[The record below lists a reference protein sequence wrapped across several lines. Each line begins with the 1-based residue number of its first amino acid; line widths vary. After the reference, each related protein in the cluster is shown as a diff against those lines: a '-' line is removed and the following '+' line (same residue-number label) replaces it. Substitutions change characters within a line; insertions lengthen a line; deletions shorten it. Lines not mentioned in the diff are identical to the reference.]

1 MAAKKKLGDLIK
13 EARTNAG
20 MTQTALAAK
29 IKGVT
34 ANDISKAERGEKEL
48 TKDQLKTIAK
58 ITGVTQKS
66 LLDAASGTSTTA
78 SAAKKKTSTASS
90 AKKKTSSAKTPA
102 AATSSMKLTATE
114 KKLVEAY
121 RAADTKTRKNALNIL
136 KGTDKSTASIVES
149 FLTGILTKEISEEEV
164 EDEPVIYTVEKDEE
178 EGE

>member
-1 MAAKKKLGDLIK
+1 MAAKKKVGDLIK

-20 MTQTALAAK
+20 LTQTALAGK
-29 IKGVT
+29 IKGLT

-48 TKDQLKTIAK
+48 TKEQLKSIAK

-66 LLDAASGTSTTA
+66 LLEASSGASTTA
-78 SAAKKKTSTASS
+78 STAKKKTTTTSSAKKKTSTA
-90 AKKKTSSAKTPA
+90 ATTSV
-102 AATSSMKLTATE
+102 KLTATE

-121 RAADTKTRKNALNIL
+121 RAADTKTRKNAMNIL

>member
-66 LLDAASGTSTTA
+66 LLDAASGTST
-78 SAAKKKTSTASS
+78 TASS

>member
-1 MAAKKKLGDLIK
+1 MAAKKKVGDLIK

-20 MTQTALAAK
+20 LTQTALAGK
-29 IKGVT
+29 IKGLT

-48 TKDQLKTIAK
+48 TKDQLKSIAK

-66 LLDAASGTSTTA
+66 LLEASSGASTTA
-78 SAAKKKTSTASS
+78 STVNKKTSSAKKKTSTA
-90 AKKKTSSAKTPA
+90 ATTSV
-102 AATSSMKLTATE
+102 KLTATE

-121 RAADTKTRKNALNIL
+121 RAADTKTRKNAMNIL

-149 FLTGILTKEISEEEV
+149 FLTGILTKEITEEEL

-178 EGE
+178 E

>member
-1 MAAKKKLGDLIK
+1 MAAKKKVGDLIK

-20 MTQTALAAK
+20 LTQTALAGK
-29 IKGVT
+29 IKGLT

-48 TKDQLKTIAK
+48 TKDQLKSIAK

-66 LLDAASGTSTTA
+66 LLEASSGASTTA
-78 SAAKKKTSTASS
+78 STAKKKTTTTSSAKKKTSTA
-90 AKKKTSSAKTPA
+90 ATTSV
-102 AATSSMKLTATE
+102 KLTATE

-121 RAADTKTRKNALNIL
+121 RAADTKTRKNAMNIL

-149 FLTGILTKEISEEEV
+149 FLTGILTKEITEEEL

-178 EGE
+178 E

>member
-1 MAAKKKLGDLIK
+1 MAAKKKVGDLIK

-20 MTQTALAAK
+20 LTQTALAGK
-29 IKGVT
+29 IKGLT

-48 TKDQLKTIAK
+48 TKEQLKSIAK

-66 LLDAASGTSTTA
+66 LLEASSGASTTA
-78 SAAKKKTSTASS
+78 ST
-90 AKKKTSSAKTPA
+90 AKKKTSSAKKKTST
-102 AATSSMKLTATE
+102 AATTSVKLTATE

-121 RAADTKTRKNALNIL
+121 RAADTKTRKNAMNIL

-149 FLTGILTKEISEEEV
+149 FLTGILTKEITEEEL

-178 EGE
+178 E

>member
-1 MAAKKKLGDLIK
+1 MAAKKKVGDLIK

-20 MTQTALAAK
+20 LTQTALAGK
-29 IKGVT
+29 IKGLT

-48 TKDQLKTIAK
+48 TKDQLKSIAK

-66 LLDAASGTSTTA
+66 LLEASSGASTTA
-78 SAAKKKTSTASS
+78 ST
-90 AKKKTSSAKTPA
+90 AKKKTSSAKKKTST
-102 AATSSMKLTATE
+102 AATTSVKLTATE

-121 RAADTKTRKNALNIL
+121 RAADTKTCKNAMNIL

-149 FLTGILTKEISEEEV
+149 FLTGILTKEITEEEL

-178 EGE
+178 E

>member
-1 MAAKKKLGDLIK
+1 MAAKKKVGDLIK

-20 MTQTALAAK
+20 LTQTALAGK
-29 IKGVT
+29 IKGLT

-48 TKDQLKTIAK
+48 TKDQLKSIAK

-66 LLDAASGTSTTA
+66 LLEASSGASTTA
-78 SAAKKKTSTASS
+78 ST
-90 AKKKTSSAKTPA
+90 AKKKTSSAKKKTST
-102 AATSSMKLTATE
+102 AATTSVKLTATE

-121 RAADTKTRKNALNIL
+121 RAADTKTRKNAMNIL

-149 FLTGILTKEISEEEV
+149 FLTGILTKEITEEEL

-178 EGE
+178 E

>member
-1 MAAKKKLGDLIK
+1 MAAKKKVGELIK
-13 EARTNAG
+13 EARTAAG
-20 MTQTALAAK
+20 FTQTALAAK

-34 ANDISKAERGEKEL
+34 AADISKAERGEKEL
-48 TKDQLKTIAK
+48 TKEQLKTIAK
-58 ITGVTQKS
+58 LTGVTQKS
-66 LLDAASGTSTTA
+66 LLEAPSGTTTTT
-78 SAAKKKTSTASS
+78 AAKKKTGTTTTA
-90 AKKKTSSAKTPA
+90 AKKTT
-102 AATSSMKLTATE
+102 AATTSVKLTATE

-121 RAADTKTRKNALNIL
+121 RKADTKTRKNAMNVL